1 MNTEI
6 KDYKYYLSLDIMNDI
21 IINHSSY
28 KNKKNILNMIKDIT
42 LYYTDLN
49 NDNMNELN
57 EILKIYFNEMYEIK
71 EIYDNVRRENYK
83 VFYTYTPYNP

>member
-1 MNTEI
+1 MNTEL
-6 KDYKYYLSLDIMNDI
+6 KDYKYYFSLDVMNDI

-71 EIYDNVRRENYK
+71 EIYDNVRGGNYK